1 MDRTTAHRAAVRSRR
16 GRAHRRVAALL
27 AILAC
32 AVCGSTPAAADP
44 PAAELRLT
52 VEPDTLPIAT
62 GQCNAG
68 QLLVRLTNR
77 GPAPVYADAV
87 LTASDALHLPRRLIS
102 TWLPAGYTRT
112 VPVTVGAPTGTPA
125 GTYAVRV
132 ASGDQQANVQVTV
145 ASPRPSINLTRSAAR
160 VSASSS
166 RAGYLVCGAVD
177 GDADPTHWGHGTGWA
192 DATGRQWPDW
202 YQLNW
207 DTPQQLSRVDIATAN
222 SAEFPTER
230 YGLRDWDVQVATADG
245 WRTVVEVRGN
255 TAATVSSTFPTQ
267 RTDTLRIVA
276 YAANGANDQSRIVEL
291 TVF

>member
-1 MDRTTAHRAAVRSRR
+1 MDRTTVDRAA
-16 GRAHRRVAALL
+16 AALL
-27 AILAC
+27 AVVAF
-32 AVCGSTPAAADP
+32 AVCGSTPAAAADP
-44 PAAELRLT
+44 PAAELQLT
-52 VEPDTLPIAT
+52 VEPDTLSIAT

-68 QLLVRLTNR
+68 QFLVRLTNR
-77 GPAPVYADAV
+77 GPDPVYADAV
-87 LTASDALHLPRRLIS
+87 LTASDTLHLPRRLIS

-112 VPVTVGAPTGTPA
+112 VPVTVSAATGTPA

-132 ASGDQQANVQVTV
+132 ASGDQKADVPVTV
-145 ASPRPSINLTRSAAR
+145 SPPQPSPNLTGSAAR

-192 DATGRQWPDW
+192 DATGRKWPDW
-202 YQLNW
+202 YELKW
-207 DTPQQLSRVDIATAN
+207 DSPQQLSRVDIATVN

-230 YGLRDWDVQVATADG
+230 YGLRDWDVQVPTADG

-255 TAATVSSTFPTQ
+255 TAATFSSTFPTQ
-267 RTDTLRIVA
+267 PTDTLRIVT

-291 TVF
+291 AVF